1 MFIFGRKQWAL
12 QKLKS
17 IIPTE
22 GIQIR
27 PSYQKEIFGNQI
39 ILNYGFRERQPT
51 GQVYFDCSIHVD
63 EWNTMQKLR
72 FCGYWMQCQKQIL
85 RKVYPLNY
93 NYNWQGCFDSPL
105 QLTTFNYVII
115 KSAMI
120 QLCAGYTWILN
131 T

>member
-1 MFIFGRKQWAL
+1 MVLERDSRQDRYT
-12 QKLKS
+12 S
-17 IIPTE
+17 IVAFTLMNGTQCRNWGFAAIECNVTE
-22 GIQIR
+22 TD
-27 PSYQKEIFGNQI
+27 SADF
-39 ILNYGFRERQPT
+39 
-51 GQVYFDCSIHVD
+51 
-63 EWNTMQKLR
+63 
-72 FCGYWMQCQKQIL
+72 
-85 RKVYPLNY
+85 YPLNY